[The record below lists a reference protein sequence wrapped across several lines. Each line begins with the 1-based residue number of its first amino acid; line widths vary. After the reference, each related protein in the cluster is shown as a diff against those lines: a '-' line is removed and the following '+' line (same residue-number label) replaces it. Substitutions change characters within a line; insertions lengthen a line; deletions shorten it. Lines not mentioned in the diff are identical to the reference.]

1 MKDLPIT
8 LRMAILVS
16 LVLSLPTILWQIVA
30 EPTEG
35 LRPAVIANSEERAT
49 TEKPVPPMVVFYPPV
64 PAVLPDLNEGY
75 LFNSE
80 RSFTEV
86 DVGLPGTA
94 RNAVDM
100 SEVSYVGSLI
110 VGDLHKGLIIYQEKI
125 PVRRRTSP
133 TSRRAARQRKPVART
148 VAKHKQLVLGEK
160 FMGYIVEKIEKDRI
174 VFKNGDEV
182 VEKFLYDQNK
192 KRVAVVSAAK
202 SQAAKVAIRAA
213 QRQTS
218 AVQRPVSRP
227 AQNNTKKTAAVKVSR
242 VAPQPVTTPPPA
254 KVIKKRSERL
264 LGLVDPSLGLP
275 GIPGDPLGR

>member
-1 MKDLPIT
+1 
-8 LRMAILVS
+8 MAILVS
-16 LVLSLPTILWQIVA
+16 LVLSLSTILWQLVV

-35 LRPAVIANSEERAT
+35 LRPAVIANSEEGAT
-49 TEKPVPPMVVFYPPV
+49 TEKPVPLTAVFYPPV

-94 RNAVDM
+94 SNVVDM

-125 PVRRRTSP
+125 PARRQTRP
-133 TSRRAARQRKPVART
+133 ASRRAARQRQPAVKT

-213 QRQTS
+213 QRTP
-218 AVQRPVSRP
+218 VQRPVSRP
-227 AQNNTKKTAAVKVSR
+227 AQNNTKKAAAVKVSR
-242 VAPQPVTTPPPA
+242 VVPPTTAPPA
-254 KVIKKRSERL
+254 VKVIKKRSERL
-264 LGLVDPSLGLP
+264 LGLADPSLGLP
-275 GIPGDPLGR
+275 GIPEDPLGR